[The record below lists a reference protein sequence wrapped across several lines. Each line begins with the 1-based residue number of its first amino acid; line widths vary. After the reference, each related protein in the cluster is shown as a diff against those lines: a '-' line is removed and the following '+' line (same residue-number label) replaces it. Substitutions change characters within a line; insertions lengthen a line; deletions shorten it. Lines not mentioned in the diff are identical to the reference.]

1 MSRAATAVPTQEG
14 VLVSSDEQSI
24 VFLRCLNDSIAE
36 RSRRF
41 ITLMLDS
48 RNLLIRAEHIEFVY
62 SALQTR
68 LQNTVWDEEGE
79 AQQQAEDAA
88 RREKRGRK

>member
-1 MSRAATAVPTQEG
+1 MSRAPTLVPAQEG
-14 VLVSSDEQSI
+14 ILVHSDEQSI
-24 VFLRCLNDSIAE
+24 VFLKCLNETIAE
-36 RSRRF
+36 RSKRF
-41 ITLMLDS
+41 ISLALDS

-79 AQQQAEDAA
+79 QQQQAEDAE
-88 RREKRGRK
+88 RREKRRR